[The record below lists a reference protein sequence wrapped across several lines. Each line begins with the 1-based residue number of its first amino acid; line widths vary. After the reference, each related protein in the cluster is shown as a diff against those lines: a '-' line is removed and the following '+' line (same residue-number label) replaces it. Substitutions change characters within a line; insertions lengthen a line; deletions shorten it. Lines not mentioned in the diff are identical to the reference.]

1 MTYKLHERL
10 VAPARNKSDI
20 LRLIFGLVTITSLY
34 MMMVMLGGHVVSV
47 IMGDAWVQAIVN
59 SPGLTSPSQMLTVL
73 GSFGFMII
81 AVCLVVIL
89 LHHRSPMTLLG
100 GFRLATTQ
108 FFKAMRN
115 LLPYMALMVTLAFV
129 TEDLQPNLMLELWLS
144 LLPLTLLFLLVQVSA
159 EELVFRGYFQSQL
172 AALGLH
178 KSIWILL
185 PAVLF
190 GLLHYDPIIMGS
202 AAPWV
207 VLWAICFGVLAADL
221 TARSG
226 TLGPAVAFHFAVNFL
241 SIGVIGIADY
251 LGGLN
256 LYSYSFSITDTV
268 NLITYLPLDTI
279 GMLLAYLSV
288 RLALRR

>member
-47 IMGDAWVQAIVN
+47 IMGDAWAQAIVN
-59 SPGLTSPSQMLTVL
+59 STGLTSPGQMLTVL

-159 EELVFRGYFQSQL
+159 EELVFRGYLQSQL

-185 PAVLF
+185 PSILF
-190 GLLHYDPIIMGS
+190 GLLHYDPTVMGG
-202 AAPWV
+202 AAPWIV
-207 VLWAICFGVLAADL
+207 IWTIGFGILAADL

-226 TLGPAVAFHFAVNFL
+226 TLGPAIAFHFAVNFI
-241 SIGVIGIADY
+241 SIAFIGFNDY
-251 LGGLN
+251 LGGLA
-256 LYSYSFSITDTV
+256 LYVHLFSVTNTTT
-268 NLITYLPLDTI
+268 LITYLPLDAI
-279 GMLLAYLSV
+279 GILLAYLSV
-288 RLALRR
+288 RLVLRR

>member
-10 VAPARNKSDI
+10 VAPARDKSDI
-20 LRLIFGLVTITSLY
+20 LRLIFGLLTITFLY
-34 MMMVMLGGHVVSV
+34 ITMFMLGGHVVSV
-47 IMGDAWVQAIVN
+47 IMGDAWAQAVVT
-59 SPGLTSPSQMLTVL
+59 SPGLTSPGQMLTIL

-81 AVCLVVIL
+81 AVCSVVVL

-100 GFRLATTQ
+100 GFRLPTAQ
-108 FFKAMRN
+108 FFQAMRN
-115 LLPYMALMVTLAFV
+115 LLPYMALLVTFAFV
-129 TEDLQPNLMLELWLS
+129 TEDLQPNLTLELWLS
-144 LLPLTLLFLLVQVSA
+144 LLPFTLLFLLVQVSA
-159 EELVFRGYFQSQL
+159 EELVFRGYLQSQL

-178 KSIWILL
+178 KSIWVLL

-202 AAPWV
+202 AAPWI

-226 TLGPAVAFHFAVNFL
+226 TLGPTVAFHFTVNFL
-241 SIGVIGIADY
+241 SIGVIGISDY

-256 LYSYSFSITDTV
+256 LYSYPFSITDTA